1 MTPEIR
7 LPSLELLDTMHTFP
21 GPFVFKIIGDSHD
34 DFIGDAL
41 TLAMSALNHEREC
54 HHTSRKSSAGNH
66 TSLTLTVHIESTH
79 EVHLIYEKLLG
90 LTGLRML
97 F

>member
-7 LPSLELLDTMHTFP
+7 LPSLELLDTMHSFP

-41 TLAMSALNHEREC
+41 TLAMSPLPHNRELN
-54 HHTSRKSSAGNH
+54 HTSRKSSGGKH
-66 TSLTLTVHIESTH
+66 TSLTLTVQVETAN
-79 EVHLIYEKLLG
+79 EVHLIYERLLT
-90 LTGLRML
+90 LTGLRVL